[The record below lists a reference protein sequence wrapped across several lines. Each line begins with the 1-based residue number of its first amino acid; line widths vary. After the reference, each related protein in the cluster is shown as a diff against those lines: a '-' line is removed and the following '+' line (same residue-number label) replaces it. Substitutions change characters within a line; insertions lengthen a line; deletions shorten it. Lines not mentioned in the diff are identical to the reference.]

1 MKKVSAVLALLIL
14 LALGISFTYY
24 FRGSHLSWH
33 DIATL
38 KAKPSPIGILSGDPL
53 EPLGLKPG
61 DLRETA
67 GSERIRFLARSP
79 YLNNARAVV
88 THTIDDATPGVKDC
102 LDAMDRYGIKATVFV
117 DTQSE
122 AISELWPRL
131 RQAIS
136 NGHEIGSHSRRHQC
150 QWPPTSLFCLR
161 AYTDYE
167 VTGSRKDI
175 LAQTPQ
181 PYVWSWAYPCGN
193 CAEREFVQRKLARAG
208 YLVARPYPGEVEDKH
223 NLPDLQTYDSNPYY
237 ARYTQAVQ
245 KRGGIA
251 KTGRTDLAEL
261 NAKFDEVYKR
271 GGIYSFLSHPQWLNF
286 GPDKFYEQHLAYVGH
301 RNDVWYVPMGPLYAY
316 RTLRDDTAVRA
327 LDPLAAL
334 ARYAVYTHLDPKIFN
349 NSITLAFFVPKTIAK
364 VTTLAGG
371 KALPERS
378 QGLTDRWNSE
388 YYRREG
394 ETVYV
399 TVRPNTLLEFR

>member
-1 MKKVSAVLALLIL
+1 L
-14 LALGISFTYY
+14 
-24 FRGSHLSWH
+24 RGTRVCP
-33 DIATL
+33 AQ
-38 KAKPSPIGILSGDPL
+38 
-53 EPLGLKPG
+53 
-61 DLRETA
+61 
-67 GSERIRFLARSP
+67 ARSS
-79 YLNNARAVV
+79 R
-88 THTIDDATPGVKDC
+88 
-102 LDAMDRYGIKATVFV
+102 
-117 DTQSE
+117 
-122 AISELWPRL
+122 ISGCP
-131 RQAIS
+131 
-136 NGHEIGSHSRRHQC
+136 
-150 QWPPTSLFCLR
+150 
-161 AYTDYE
+161 
-167 VTGSRKDI
+167 
-175 LAQTPQ
+175 
-181 PYVWSWAYPCGN
+181 
-193 CAEREFVQRKLARAG
+193 
-208 YLVARPYPGEVEDKH
+208 RPYPGEVEDKH

-271 GGIYSFLSHPQWLNF
+271 GGIYSFLSHPQWLDF

-364 VTTLAGG
+364 VTTLVGG

-394 ETVYV
+394 ETLYV